1 MRKERLKER
10 YATHNWHTLR
20 CKQVQKV
27 WTHHNSAKTQN
38 HTEWPKWHLTKTREG
53 GKGENEKGGGERIN
67 HKQITYIQINP
78 KDDYV
83 PNNGDHKENKSNII
97 LIYKR
102 N

>member
-1 MRKERLKER
+1 MGRGR
-10 YATHNWHTLR
+10 
-20 CKQVQKV
+20 
-27 WTHHNSAKTQN
+27 
-38 HTEWPKWHLTKTREG
+38 
-53 GKGENEKGGGERIN
+53 KGGGVGECIN

-83 PNNGDHKENKSNII
+83 PNNGDHKEDKSNII

>member
-1 MRKERLKER
+1 MTEM
-10 YATHNWHTLR
+10 ASN
-20 CKQVQKV
+20 
-27 WTHHNSAKTQN
+27 QN
-38 HTEWPKWHLTKTREG
+38 QRGWEG
-53 GKGENEKGGGERIN
+53 GERKGGGRERIN

>member
-1 MRKERLKER
+1 MTKM
-10 YATHNWHTLR
+10 
-20 CKQVQKV
+20 VF
-27 WTHHNSAKTQN
+27 
-38 HTEWPKWHLTKTREG
+38 LTKTGGWEG
-53 GKGENEKGGGERIN
+53 KKEKGKERIN

-97 LIYKR
+97 LIYKC